1 MEEDEEEEVTDIKL
15 QIFHNTVRE
24 HIIFLLLLII
34 LYFASYVL
42 ISRFRRKDRDDL
54 FSNDEDELLVYRI
67 SSWLCTFSMAIA
79 VGAALLLPVS
89 IASNEVLLLYPN
101 SYYVKWLNSS
111 LIQGLWNHVFLFSN
125 LSLFV
130 FLPFAYLFTESTGF
144 SGNKK
149 GIIPRVYETFTVFSL
164 LAFVVLG
171 LTYVLSAVMDPE
183 KIGFL
188 SLLNLGSVHL
198 PFLYSCVSFLGV
210 LLLLVCTPFGFV
222 RLFGVVGQVLVKP
235 HLLRD
240 VNEEYIAFHMEEAS
254 VKRKLANLELQNVSI
269 NESLNGTFSS
279 NNTTYDTPSGS
290 YILHNML
297 NGHHHSPHQQN
308 RNNFSYYYN
317 NLSSRTSLSHLIQ
330 RKPMNGEIH
339 DHQAKLNERLRELE
353 TERKELEKLKKSS
366 AFQRNF
372 VYPLAMLLLLFFTGI
387 TILLVVQNTLELLIG
402 IKALPLSTRQFTLGI
417 TSLSKL
423 GPFGAGL
430 EVCLIFYLG
439 ATSAVGFYTMPFMR
453 NVRPQRR
460 KTSLSQL
467 ILNCAL
473 VLILSSALPLLS
485 RIIGITNFDLLG
497 DFGAIEWLGNFQI
510 VLLYNLVFG
519 STTALVV
526 ANKFTATVRQ
536 ELCARL
542 VENYVIFTNYMSFI
556 N

>member
-1 MEEDEEEEVTDIKL
+1 MDEEDEEVTDIKL
-15 QIFHNTVRE
+15 QIFHNNLRE
-24 HIIFLLLLII
+24 NIIFLLLLML
-34 LYFASYVL
+34 LYLASYALV
-42 ISRFRRKDRDDL
+42 SRFRRKDRDDL
-54 FSNDEDELLVYRI
+54 FSTDEDEVLVYRI

-144 SGNKK
+144 VGHKK
-149 GIIPRVYETFTVFSL
+149 GIIARAYETFTVFSL
-164 LAFVVLG
+164 LATVVLG
-171 LTYVLSAVMDPE
+171 ITYVLSAVMDPE
-183 KIGFL
+183 KISFL

-210 LLLLVCTPFGFV
+210 LLLLVCTPLGFV

-240 VNEEYIAFHMEEAS
+240 VNEEYQVFHMEIAS
-254 VKRKLANLELQNVSI
+254 VKRKLANIELLNVSI
-269 NESLNGTFSS
+269 TDNSAAGSDYSGNYTNGGGYYSHQSLE
-279 NNTTYDTPSGS
+279 
-290 YILHNML
+290 
-297 NGHHHSPHQQN
+297 
-308 RNNFSYYYN
+308 
-317 NLSSRTSLSHLIQ
+317 HLYQ
-330 RKPMNGEIH
+330 RKPLENQQNE
-339 DHQAKLNERLRELE
+339 HQKLNERLRELE
-353 TERKELEKLKKSS
+353 SESRELEKLRKSS

-372 VYPLAMLLLLFFTGI
+372 VYPLAMLLLLFFTGV
-387 TILLVVQNTLELLIG
+387 TVLLVVQNTLELLIG

-453 NVRPQRR
+453 NVRPQKR
-460 KTSLSQL
+460 KTSLAQL

-510 VLLYNLVFG
+510 VLLYNLIFG
-519 STTALVV
+519 TTTALCLV
-526 ANKFTATVRQ
+526 NKFTGAVRQ
-536 ELCARL
+536 ELCARDT
-542 VENYVIFTNYMSFI
+542 ENHSKAQ
-556 N
+556 

>member
-1 MEEDEEEEVTDIKL
+1 MQAYLESRSMTFLMHERTNCSHK
-15 QIFHNTVRE
+15 
-24 HIIFLLLLII
+24 HIVFQ
-34 LYFASYVL
+34 STTSVC
-42 ISRFRRKDRDDL
+42 RFD
-54 FSNDEDELLVYRI
+54 F

-79 VGAALLLPVS
+79 VGAALLLPIS
-89 IASNEVLLLYPN
+89 IASNEILLLYPN

-144 SGNKK
+144 VGHKK
-149 GIIPRVYETFTVFSL
+149 GIIARVYETFTVFSL
-164 LAFVVLG
+164 LATVVLG
-171 LTYVLSAVMDPE
+171 ITYVLSAVMDPE
-183 KIGFL
+183 RIGFL

-210 LLLLVCTPFGFV
+210 LLLLVCTPLGFV
-222 RLFGVVGQVLVKP
+222 RLFGVMGQVLVKP

-240 VNEEYIAFHMEEAS
+240 VNEEYQVYYMEIAS
-254 VKRKLANLELQNVSI
+254 VKRKLANIELLNVSI
-269 NESLNGTFSS
+269 SGNGSSSLRSSLTRSYTNG
-279 NNTTYDTPSGS
+279 GA
-290 YILHNML
+290 
-297 NGHHHSPHQQN
+297 GG
-308 RNNFSYYYN
+308 YYKH
-317 NLSSRTSLSHLIQ
+317 TSLEHLYQ
-330 RKPMNGEIH
+330 RKPL
-339 DHQAKLNERLRELE
+339 DSHQNEHEKLNQRLRELE
-353 TERKELEKLKKSS
+353 SESRELEKLRKSS

-372 VYPLAMLLLLFFTGI
+372 VYPLAMLSLLFFTGI
-387 TILLVVQNTLELLIG
+387 TVLLVVQNTLELLIG
-402 IKALPLSTRQFTLGI
+402 IKALPLSKRLQQFTLGI

-439 ATSAVGFYTMPFMR
+439 ATSVVGFYTMPFMR
-453 NVRPQRR
+453 HVRPQKR
-460 KTSLSQL
+460 KTSLAQL

-510 VLLYNLVFG
+510 VLLYNLIFG
-519 STTALVV
+519 TTTALCLV
-526 ANKFTATVRQ
+526 NKFTAAVRQ

-542 VENYVIFTNYMSFI
+542 VENYVLFTNYMSFI

>member
-1 MEEDEEEEVTDIKL
+1 MDEEEEEVTDIKL
-15 QIFHNTVRE
+15 QIFHNNLRE
-24 HIIFLLLLII
+24 NIIFLLLLML
-34 LYFASYVL
+34 LYLASYAL
-42 ISRFRRKDRDDL
+42 ITRFRRKDREDL
-54 FSNDEDELLVYRI
+54 FSTDEDEVLVYRI

-79 VGAALLLPVS
+79 VGAALLLPIS

-111 LIQGLWNHVFLFSN
+111 LIQGLWNHIFLFSN

-144 SGNKK
+144 VGHKK
-149 GIIPRVYETFTVFSL
+149 GIIARAYETFTVFSL
-164 LAFVVLG
+164 LATVVLG
-171 LTYVLSAVMDPE
+171 ITYVLSAVMDPGR
-183 KIGFL
+183 IGFL

-198 PFLYSCVSFLGV
+198 PFLYSCVSFMGV
-210 LLLLVCTPFGFV
+210 LLLLVCTPLGFV

-240 VNEEYIAFHMEEAS
+240 VNEEYQVFYMEIAS
-254 VKRKLANLELQNVSI
+254 LKRKIANIELLNISI
-269 NESLNGTFSS
+269 SS
-279 NNTTYDTPSGS
+279 NGS
-290 YILHNML
+290 AGSLHNDYSTGYT
-297 NGHHHSPHQQN
+297 NVRGYYPH
-308 RNNFSYYYN
+308 
-317 NLSSRTSLSHLIQ
+317 TSLRHLYQ
-330 RKPMNGEIH
+330 RKPLEN
-339 DHQAKLNERLRELE
+339 HQTEQQKLKQRLRELE
-353 TERKELEKLKKSS
+353 SESRELEKLRKSS

-387 TILLVVQNTLELLIG
+387 TVLLVVQNTLELLIG

-417 TSLSKL
+417 TSLSKM

-439 ATSAVGFYTMPFMR
+439 ATSVVGFYTMPFMR
-453 NVRPQRR
+453 NVCPQKR
-460 KTSLSQL
+460 KTSLAQL

-519 STTALVV
+519 TTTALCLV
-526 ANKFTATVRQ
+526 NKFTAAVRQ

-542 VENYVIFTNYMSFI
+542 VENYVLFTNYMSFI